1 MAPAYQPF
9 EYHRYKTGK
18 LRPDGNPGFN
28 TPTGRIELW
37 STFFNAW
44 DLEPM
49 PYFEE
54 PEPSPYSTP
63 DLSEKYP
70 LILTTGARSWWS
82 FHSEHRQIPSL
93 RAHKPWPTIEVHPLT
108 AAENGL
114 KDGDWCWVE
123 NDRGRCKR
131 VVKTTEIVDPK
142 VVSADHGWWLPE
154 EPGSVEEG
162 LYGVWDLNV
171 NSLLKW
177 RSGVSGLGS
186 NYKTTICRIYPVGN
200 DDQHNVWTSEQAYNY
215 VSKEVGQWE

>member
-1 MAPAYQPF
+1 M
-9 EYHRYKTGK
+9 
-18 LRPDGNPGFN
+18 
-28 TPTGRIELW
+28 
-37 STFFNAW
+37 
-44 DLEPM
+44 
-49 PYFEE
+49 
-54 PEPSPYSTP
+54 
-63 DLSEKYP
+63 
-70 LILTTGARSWWS
+70 
-82 FHSEHRQIPSL
+82 
-93 RAHKPWPTIEVHPLT
+93 
-108 AAENGL
+108 
-114 KDGDWCWVE
+114 
-123 NDRGRCKR
+123 
-131 VVKTTEIVDPK
+131 KTTEIVDPK